1 MTKEMAAMRESRP
14 KNVPAHRAR
23 RPEKAFEQERKE
35 IAAIAEML
43 TDGEK
48 IYYLLGT
55 ARCMLELEIEQHPP
69 VT

>member
-1 MTKEMAAMRESRP
+1 MTKEMAAMKESRP

>member
-1 MTKEMAAMRESRP
+1 MKESLTKNTRIIKARI
-14 KNVPAHRAR
+14 PALT
-23 RPEKAFEQERKE
+23 FEHERKE
-35 IAAIAEML
+35 IAVIAEML

>member
-1 MTKEMAAMRESRP
+1 MKESRP

-23 RPEKAFEQERKE
+23 REKAFEQERKE

-48 IYYLLGT
+48 IYYLLGA
-55 ARCMLELEIEQHPP
+55 ARALLRIETQEHPP

>member
-1 MTKEMAAMRESRP
+1 MKESRP

-43 TDGEK
+43 TDGDK

-55 ARCMLELEIEQHPP
+55 ARCMLKLEAERHPP

>member
-1 MTKEMAAMRESRP
+1 MRESRP

-23 RPEKAFEQERKE
+23 RPEKTYEQERKE

>member
-1 MTKEMAAMRESRP
+1 MKESRP
-14 KNVPAHRAR
+14 KNVSAHRAR

-35 IAAIAEML
+35 IIAIAEML
-43 TDGEK
+43 TDGED

-55 ARCMLELEIEQHPP
+55 ACALLKLEAKRTPP

>member
-1 MTKEMAAMRESRP
+1 MKESRL

>member
-1 MTKEMAAMRESRP
+1 MRESRP

-43 TDGEK
+43 TDGED
-48 IYYLLGT
+48 IYCLLGA
-55 ARCMLELEIEQHPP
+55 ARALLLYEAETNEH

>member
-1 MTKEMAAMRESRP
+1 MKESRP

-43 TDGEK
+43 TDGED
-48 IYYLLGT
+48 IYCLLGA
-55 ARCMLELEIEQHPP
+55 ARALLLYEAETNEH

>member
-1 MTKEMAAMRESRP
+1 MKESRP
-14 KNVPAHRAR
+14 KNVTQHRAR
-23 RPEKAFEQERKE
+23 RTAPTTIPIEFERERKE

-48 IYYLLGT
+48 IYFLLGV
-55 ARCMLELEIEQHPP
+55 AQGLLEIEVEQHPP

>member
-1 MTKEMAAMRESRP
+1 MTFQNERE
-14 KNVPAHRAR
+14 
-23 RPEKAFEQERKE
+23 E

-55 ARCMLELEIEQHPP
+55 ARCMLKLEAENEQAQ
-69 VT
+69 

>member
-1 MTKEMAAMRESRP
+1 MTKEMAAMRENRP

-43 TDGEK
+43 TDGED
-48 IYYLLGT
+48 IYFLLGA
-55 ARCMLELEIEQHPP
+55 ARALLKYEVKRTPP